1 MRELLIEI
9 KQDMPGFNPFFGSW
23 VCRDGI
29 NFLVDVGPANT
40 ANRLIDSLVLLGLEK
55 VDYIL
60 LTHIHIDHGG
70 ALADLLDY
78 YPMAKVICHEKG
90 IKHLVEPSNLWAGSL
105 GVLGDLAKSYG
116 PPKPVAK
123 ERLIPHTEC
132 NLKDLM
138 VIETPG
144 HALHHLSYSYKDR
157 LFVGEAAGN
166 YLTVN
171 GLDYLRPAT
180 PPRFFLDLF
189 LKSIDRLLALEDQPI
204 RYAHFG
210 GAANSHRMLNMFRD
224 QLIRWEAIIGESV
237 RQGGNSE
244 YIITSCI
251 DLLLEKDPNL
261 AAFRILDPD
270 IQAREKVFM
279 ANGVRG
285 FVEFLKEKKP

>member
-1 MRELLIEI
+1 
-9 KQDMPGFNPFFGSW
+9 MPGFNPFFGSW
-23 VCRDGI
+23 VCRDDL

-40 ANRLIDSLVLLGLEK
+40 ANRLIDSLVSLGLDW

-78 YPMAKVICHEKG
+78 YPMAKAICHEKG
-90 IKHLVEPSNLWAGSL
+90 IKHLMEPSNLWAGSL
-105 GVLGDLAKSYG
+105 SVLGDLARSYG
-116 PPKPVAK
+116 APKPVAK
-123 ERLIPHTEC
+123 ERLIPHIEC

-144 HALHHLSYSYKDR
+144 HAVHHLSYTYKDR

-171 GLDYLRPAT
+171 GLEYLRPAT
-180 PPRFFLDLF
+180 PPRFFLDTF
-189 LKSIDRLLALEDQPI
+189 LKSIDRLLALGDQPI

-210 GAANSHRMLNMFRD
+210 ESPNSHRMLHMFRD
-224 QLIRWEAIIGESV
+224 QLIRWEAIVGELV
-237 RQGGNSE
+237 RKGGNNE
-244 YIITSCI
+244 DIIKSCI
-251 DLLLEKDPNL
+251 DQLLEKDPNL
-261 AAFRILDPD
+261 AAFSVMTPH
-270 IQAREKVFM
+270 IQARERFFM

-285 FVEFLKEKKP
+285 FVEFFNEKNHSTI